1 MKHLKNIL
9 LLTVFL
15 CTTYLVSSQTT
26 FKTRR
31 NWLIGKYI
39 GAKKD
44 SANHSSWVNYT
55 LTINYCTNAGN
66 AYCDSNCTDNF
77 SYEDFF
83 VFCDS
88 TIHYLHGPCYPTGVD
103 TYYGGKLSADSS
115 YTTWFTCPPAG
126 PSGCNPIKINYF
138 VGKKVESY
146 VGMNENENNK
156 NPFLPY
162 PNPAQNILYTGL
174 SNNDEDICYE
184 LYGLNGE
191 LIQKDKLSLNGSID
205 VSALTSGLYFIRVK
219 KDEQYY
225 KALFLKE

>member
-1 MKHLKNIL
+1 MKYLQKIIL
-9 LLTVFL
+9 LIILLTNA
-15 CTTYLVSSQTT
+15 LVINGQTGFST
-26 FKTRR
+26 NR

-39 GAKKD
+39 GNKKD
-44 SANHSSWVNYT
+44 SNNQGPWTSYT
-55 LTINYCTNAGN
+55 LTINYCSNFGN
-66 AYCDSNCTDNF
+66 FNCDSMCRDNFSPNEFYVYCDS
-77 SYEDFF
+77 S
-83 VFCDS
+83 
-88 TIHYLHGPCYPTGVD
+88 IHDLYGPCSLSGVSPT
-103 TYYGGKLSADSS
+103 YGGKLYSDSS
-115 YTTWFTCPPAG
+115 YITWATCVPAEG
-126 PSGCNPIKINYF
+126 CSPSRMYYF
-138 VGKKVESY
+138 VGKKVEAY
-146 VGMNENENNK
+146 VGMNENENNE

>member
-39 GAKKD
+39 GNKKD
-44 SANHSSWVNYT
+44 STNHGAWSNYT
-55 LTINYCTNAGN
+55 LTINYCTNFSN
-66 AYCDSNCTDNF
+66 FNCDSMCRDNFSPNEFYVYCDSSIIGFTDC
-77 SYEDFF
+77 SP
-83 VFCDS
+83 
-88 TIHYLHGPCYPTGVD
+88 YLSPT
-103 TYYGGKLSADSS
+103 YGGKLYSDST
-115 YTTWFTCPPAG
+115 YITWATCVPAEG
-126 PSGCNPIKINYF
+126 CSPSRMYYF
-138 VGKKVESY
+138 VGKKVEAY
-146 VGMNENENNK
+146 VGMNENENNE